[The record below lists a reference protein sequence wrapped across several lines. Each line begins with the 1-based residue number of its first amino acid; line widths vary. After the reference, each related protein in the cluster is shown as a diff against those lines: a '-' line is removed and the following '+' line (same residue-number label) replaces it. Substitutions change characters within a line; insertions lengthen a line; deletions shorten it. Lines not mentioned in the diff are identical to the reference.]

1 MGKLY
6 RLKRAEQK
14 RVFRAAA
21 KHLGLVIDI
30 REARKIMRDPGYKM
44 TEYGELRST
53 IRKLTESEIIERLCW
68 KATRE
73 IQQMEDERVFAEL
86 AAAAAPL

>member
-6 RLKRAEQK
+6 RLKRAFEK
-14 RVFRAAA
+14 RIIRAAA
-21 KHLGLVIDI
+21 EHHGVELAPGEVKKLV
-30 REARKIMRDPGYKM
+30 RDPGYKM

-86 AAAAAPL
+86 ERAMAPL